1 MEQDLWRQ
9 DSAMWRSEEE
19 TADDSGLPAVR
30 LLSAA
35 EQFALS
41 NLRLWWS
48 SIAGAGPCPRAL
60 IRNGFI
66 AANLDGAAHENF
78 EAFMQ
83 MLATAAW
90 RSPVIC
96 GTNESQVG
104 DDELLLLRAVALCQ
118 QGHNGHAIMVLKLFL
133 PATAYRVSLKSLVA
147 FAVALLDRGLHLPMR
162 TCVPLA
168 SDPTGPRYLPC

>member
-9 DSAMWRSEEE
+9 DSAMWRSEE
-19 TADDSGLPAVR
+19 TSDDSGLPTVR

-48 SIAGAGPCPRAL
+48 SIVGAGPCPRAL
-60 IRNGFI
+60 VRNGFI

-90 RSPVIC
+90 RAPAIC
-96 GTNESQVG
+96 AAHESHVG
-104 DDELLLLRAVALCQ
+104 DDEMLLLRAIALCQ
-118 QGHNGHAIMVLKLFL
+118 QGHNGHAIMVLKRFL

-147 FAVALLDRGLHLPMR
+147 FAGALFDRGLHLPMR
-162 TCVPLA
+162 TSVPLA
-168 SDPTGPRYLPC
+168 SAHTGPRYLPC